1 MCRPFWSETLAYNK
15 LEARRFDAAQR
26 SLTPQDDAEVAALAD
41 TERTLSNIDDGIGVS
56 IALEYLRADLEYV
69 SP

>member
-15 LEARRFDAAQR
+15 LEARRLDTAQR
-26 SLTPQDDAEVAALAD
+26 TLTPQDDIAALAD

-56 IALEYLRADLEYV
+56 IALEYLRVDLEYV
-69 SP
+69 AP